1 MYNHSAYSLLSP
13 SYVRDILTDV
23 DQDKAKSLVPW
34 TVYPVEDLE
43 AVSMYGWVV
52 TVFVDQ
58 NSQKTLK
65 PKLVCAK
72 GDFQETSHLL

>member
-52 TVFVDQ
+52 TVFVD
-58 NSQKTLK
+58 T
-65 PKLVCAK
+65 
-72 GDFQETSHLL
+72 ET